1 MGHGNADPRQGI
13 PSVAQIRSLSGR
25 QGDLVSG
32 LSIGSLFSG
41 IGGLELGLEWA
52 GLGPTV
58 WQVEQ
63 DPFCQRVLAKHWPDA
78 QRFDDVRTVGA
89 SNLGPVDLICGGFP
103 CQDLSYAGKGA
114 GLAGARSGLWTEYAR
129 IVGELL
135 PRFVVV
141 ENVAALAARGL
152 DRVLGDLA
160 ALGYDAVW
168 LPVRA
173 ADVGAPH
180 RRERLF
186 IVAYA
191 RRGQVQRRGESREF
205 PSSAGEAENAG
216 DERKRM
222 RYSSS
227 DGNQALANPR
237 SCRCERGAVEQPRGD
252 GTRYELHR
260 EQVASDTG
268 KRCTTL
274 ADADDKHDNR
284 GRPSAG
290 ILPERRSP
298 EARLQRQR
306 SQSRLGREHTG
317 FSAWLDR
324 GFPAGPSE
332 SSKEWEAARTIKTC
346 PDRPARLK
354 ALGNAVLP
362 QVAYVIG
369 CIVQELAQAASKG
382 GG

>member
-1 MGHGNADPRQGI
+1 MCARSEQATLAPLTSSAAASLARISATRERVLDWLVRALDSG
-13 PSVAQIRSLSGR
+13 PSTLGSLANYCPASSSWKTSQRSLL
-25 QGDLVSG
+25 GDSPP
-32 LSIGSLFSG
+32 FSG
-41 IGGLELGLEWA
+41 TS
-52 GLGPTV
+52 P
-58 WQVEQ
+58 
-63 DPFCQRVLAKHWPDA
+63 
-78 QRFDDVRTVGA
+78 
-89 SNLGPVDLICGGFP
+89 
-103 CQDLSYAGKGA
+103 LSGTM
-114 GLAGARSGLWTEYAR
+114 RSGFLS
-129 IVGELL
+129 VLL
-135 PRFVVV
+135 TWF
-141 ENVAALAARGL
+141 
-152 DRVLGDLA
+152 DL
-160 ALGYDAVW
+160 
-168 LPVRA
+168 RA
-173 ADVGAPH
+173 SDVGAPH

-227 DGNQALANPR
+227 DGNQALANPG